1 MTKRVFLIVLDSF
14 GIGEMPDADKFGDVG
29 SNTFKSVY
37 ESGRLY
43 VPNMKALGLFNID
56 GVTFGK
62 KEENPVGA
70 YARLEEKSFGKDTTT
85 GHWEIAGL
93 VTQKP
98 FPVFPEG
105 FPYDVIDEFTKRTG
119 KGVLCNR
126 PYSGTQVIKDYGE
139 EHISTG
145 KLIVYTSA
153 DSVFQIAAHEDV
165 VPREELYGYCKIAR
179 EILTGEYGVGRVI
192 ARPFIGKYPDYER
205 TSGRHDFSIEPTGET
220 MLDRLKAHG
229 FEVKGIGKINDIF
242 AGRGITDTVSIIS
255 NADGMEKL
263 SLAMEKDFT
272 GLCFVNLVD
281 FDMHFGHRNDV
292 NGYVE
297 ALNDFDKRLSNVLK
311 NLKDGDLL
319 MITADHGCDP
329 STVSTDHSREF
340 VPLLVYGN
348 DVKKGVNIGTVKG
361 FDCIASTVLEAFG
374 IEPLSD
380 NSLFGKIIATDKIN
394 SGERESRDC
403 KNDNNHLDNQ
413 NSKKCSDNKNGEKH
427 HDCSCKH
434 NALESFSDESNTCCN
449 SHGHLVTQG
458 KGHLVPSEMQSI
470 RIFDAIEEKNS
481 LDTLDGYDFL
491 IDAAR
496 NARRF
501 SYCPYSGY
509 SVGAAI
515 LTKGGEIY
523 TGCNVESKSFSPTN
537 CAERTAIFKAVSE
550 GRREF
555 VAIAVVGGKQGEEGN
570 CTPCG
575 VCRQA
580 LAEFVDGDFRIVCK
594 VNGEFCLLKMKE
606 LLPYGFEI

>member
-329 STVSTDHSREF
+329 STVSTDHSREY

-374 IEPLSD
+374 VEPLSD
-380 NSLFGKIIATDKIN
+380 NSLFERIIYRNKTCSDN
-394 SGERESRDC
+394 NCSFE
-403 KNDNNHLDNQ
+403 NDNNGESRCRNDFME
-413 NSKKCSDNKNGEKH
+413 NSYGK
-427 HDCSCKH
+427 SCDGK
-434 NALESFSDESNTCCN
+434 SGVCTRN
-449 SHGHLVTQG
+449 SHGHLVTQE
-458 KGHLVPSEMQSI
+458 KGHLVPSEMKKI

-496 NARRF
+496 NARRLA
-501 SYCPYSGY
+501 YCPYSGY

-523 TGCNVESKSFSPTN
+523 TGCNVENKSFSPTN

-555 VAIAVVGGKQGEEGN
+555 VAIAVVGGKQGHHQEYQH
-570 CTPCG
+570 P
-575 VCRQA
+575 Q
-580 LAEFVDGDFRIVCK
+580 
-594 VNGEFCLLKMKE
+594 
-606 LLPYGFEI
+606 